1 MGTADGFKEGDD
13 ISLRPV
19 KYREAQQK
27 RLRKHRAITAKS
39 QKAKSPEP
47 RGSSSSRLVTRGR
60 TNPGKFA
67 THARRMRTGKATA
80 PKPTRYQALL
90 NAIVLYAISETQCVA
105 CAQEPDNT
113 MASMAT
119 EIPLPDPDILQDP
132 ASDSDQE

>member
-1 MGTADGFKEGDD
+1 MLGARYGTADGFKEGDD
-13 ISLRPV
+13 ISLRPA

-47 RGSSSSRLVTRGR
+47 RGSSSSRPVTRGR

-80 PKPTRYQALL
+80 AQA
-90 NAIVLYAISETQCVA
+90 YALSGSSQR
-105 CAQEPDNT
+105 DR
-113 MASMAT
+113 
-119 EIPLPDPDILQDP
+119 PLRHQ
-132 ASDSDQE
+132 